1 VGRRFLDANIL
12 FPGAAARD
20 CFNCGS
26 VRLHR
31 LSQPMHF
38 FDASQRKF
46 PRGVS
51 LPEKNVPILLAA
63 IEARSTHLLTGD
75 VKHFGRFLGTKIE
88 GIAIVLADE
97 YLRAR
102 AT

>member
-1 VGRRFLDANIL
+1 M
-12 FPGAAARD
+12 
-20 CFNCGS
+20 
-26 VRLHR
+26 RLHR